1 MNEESRIKEEAIQD
15 KIGKFEEMMKKIDKL
30 E

>member
-15 KIGKFEEMMKKIDKL
+15 KICRFEEMMKKIDKL